1 MAMLMLVSSISFTSC
16 EKEPDLSTDQFVG
29 GEVTLLAY
37 GPSPVARGGQLR
49 FVGTGMDQIQSITI
63 EGCGE
68 ITEIER
74 VSSEEIRITVPQ
86 TAQPCYP
93 VLKPKAGAEIVA
105 KTRLTYTEPVGFA
118 AEDALAPNPV
128 KPGKTHSN

>member
-49 FVGTGMDQIQSITI
+49 FIGTGMDQIQSITI

-68 ITEIER
+68 ITYADQCSFCHI
-74 VSSEEIRITVPQ
+74 SI
-86 TAQPCYP
+86 
-93 VLKPKAGAEIVA
+93 
-105 KTRLTYTEPVGFA
+105 
-118 AEDALAPNPV
+118 
-128 KPGKTHSN
+128 

>member
-74 VSSEEIRITVPQ
+74 VSSEEIRITVP
-86 TAQPCYP
+86 
-93 VLKPKAGAEIVA
+93 
-105 KTRLTYTEPVGFA
+105 
-118 AEDALAPNPV
+118 
-128 KPGKTHSN
+128 